1 NKDLKITVISS
12 FHTTLSRFLTH
23 PSECFIGG
31 AISRAPPSHG
41 TSIALYFHR
50 PCSHHSL
57 PSHPFPVLLRR
68 TPSVGLARIA
78 PFRTLMFLNALT
90 SFIFIAEEEEE
101 EVEIEYVEGY
111 DELEEEDDMEDFVNF
126 RYISILFLC
135 ISLLFF
141 LYVGEFSNAAGSSED
156 EEAEAAAQRRV
167 KQKNKLASMKSEKD
181 SVDLKSKK
189 AKDGGPATLYWAEG
203 MSSAVAHGW
212 APPEM
217 EGWLSSPISGKL
229 KAFWNPRPGETCPS
243 DSFREQGI
251 QEIQQQIGEVNEI
264 FKDLAVLVHEQGAMI
279 DDIGSNIEQSHAATA
294 QARSQLAKASKTQRS
309 NSSLML
315 GVGAVLPCSS
325 FSSSELN
332 PAIRSEVSFSVG
344 SCLLPHPDKA
354 SGIAAL
360 DIKKLKDAGICTIE
374 SVAYTPR
381 KDLLQIKGISEA
393 KVDKIIEAATKLVPM
408 GFTSA
413 SQLHAQRMEIIQIT
427 TGSRELDK
435 ILEGGIETSS
445 ITELYGD
452 RK

>member
-1 NKDLKITVISS
+1 
-12 FHTTLSRFLTH
+12 
-23 PSECFIGG
+23 
-31 AISRAPPSHG
+31 
-41 TSIALYFHR
+41 
-50 PCSHHSL
+50 
-57 PSHPFPVLLRR
+57 
-68 TPSVGLARIA
+68 
-78 PFRTLMFLNALT
+78 
-90 SFIFIAEEEEE
+90 
-101 EVEIEYVEGY
+101 
-111 DELEEEDDMEDFVNF
+111 
-126 RYISILFLC
+126 
-135 ISLLFF
+135 
-141 LYVGEFSNAAGSSED
+141 
-156 EEAEAAAQRRV
+156 
-167 KQKNKLASMKSEKD
+167 
-181 SVDLKSKK
+181 
-189 AKDGGPATLYWAEG
+189 

-243 DSFREQGI
+243 YSFRSHTPSSKKSPQEFAEKIVEEAHVYNGFNLVCIDICSFNLGCSERQEVLFLDNEIAFNEAIIEEREQGI

-309 NSSLML
+309 NSSL
-315 GVGAVLPCSS
+315 VIYIV
-325 FSSSELN
+325 
-332 PAIRSEVSFSVG
+332 SEVSFSVG
-344 SCLLPHPDKA
+344 SCLLPHPDKLILQWLTGIFVLIYGLRWRGPGYYIVGASIYSLVITA

-360 DIKKLKDAGICTIE
+360 DIKKLKDAGICTVE
-374 SVAYTPR
+374 FVAYTPR

-393 KVDKIIEAATKLVPM
+393 KIDKIIEAATKLVPM

-435 ILEGGIETSS
+435 ILEGETSLIKTLLTSGFYGLCFSLMKCHNSIWFLLLGGIETGS

>member
-1 NKDLKITVISS
+1 
-12 FHTTLSRFLTH
+12 
-23 PSECFIGG
+23 
-31 AISRAPPSHG
+31 
-41 TSIALYFHR
+41 
-50 PCSHHSL
+50 
-57 PSHPFPVLLRR
+57 
-68 TPSVGLARIA
+68 
-78 PFRTLMFLNALT
+78 
-90 SFIFIAEEEEE
+90 
-101 EVEIEYVEGY
+101 
-111 DELEEEDDMEDFVNF
+111 
-126 RYISILFLC
+126 
-135 ISLLFF
+135 
-141 LYVGEFSNAAGSSED
+141 
-156 EEAEAAAQRRV
+156 
-167 KQKNKLASMKSEKD
+167 
-181 SVDLKSKK
+181 
-189 AKDGGPATLYWAEG
+189 

-243 DSFREQGI
+243 DSFR
-251 QEIQQQIGEVNEI
+251 
-264 FKDLAVLVHEQGAMI
+264 
-279 DDIGSNIEQSHAATA
+279 SHTP
-294 QARSQLAKASKTQRS
+294 S
-309 NSSLML
+309 
-315 GVGAVLPCSS
+315 
-325 FSSSELN
+325 
-332 PAIRSEVSFSVG
+332 
-344 SCLLPHPDKA
+344 A